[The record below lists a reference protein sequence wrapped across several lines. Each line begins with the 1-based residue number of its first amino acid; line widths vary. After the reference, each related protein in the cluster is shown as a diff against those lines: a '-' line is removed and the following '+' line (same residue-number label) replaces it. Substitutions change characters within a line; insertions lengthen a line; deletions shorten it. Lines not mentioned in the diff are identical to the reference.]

1 MTPARKT
8 ARAKALARAI
18 GFDLLGV
25 APARPLA
32 GATYYKNWL
41 AIGYGGS
48 MNYLARDVETRADP
62 RRLLPGACSV
72 LCGAVRYRRADGW
85 EPQQP
90 GSLPVRAPGPSP
102 LGRVAQ
108 YARGRD
114 YHRVLRRLFDELLR
128 RLRAEWQEPFEARV
142 LVDTGPVLERELAAL
157 AGLGW
162 IGRNTCLLNATH
174 GSYLLLGEAVLTVE
188 LEPDA
193 PIAERCGRCTRCIA
207 ACPTGA
213 LRGPGELDARRCLA
227 YLTIEHRGPIGEE
240 FHSAQGDW
248 VYGCD
253 ICQQVCPYN
262 ARAPLGTQPDI
273 NAELLPAWLPL
284 AELSRLRWS
293 AHRRLTRGTAA
304 GRAGARAWRRNA
316 MIALANAPV
325 PAAPAEA
332 ASAEAVRDSDPGG
345 RAAAAAART
354 RRALSTGG

>member
-18 GFDLLGV
+18 GFDLVGV

-32 GATYYKNWL
+32 GAMYYKKWL
-41 AIGYGGS
+41 ALGYGGS
-48 MNYLARDVETRADP
+48 MDYLARDVETRADP
-62 RRLLPGACSV
+62 RRLLPGARSI

-85 EPQQP
+85 EPRRP
-90 GSLPVRAPGPSP
+90 GSLPDSAVGPSP
-102 LGRVAQ
+102 RGRVAQ

-128 RLRAEWQEPFEARV
+128 QLRAEWPEPFEARV
-142 LVDTGPVLERELAAL
+142 LVDTGPVLERELAAQ

-227 YLTIEHRGPIGEE
+227 YLTIEHRGPISEE
-240 FHSAQGDW
+240 FHSAQGNW

-262 ARAPLGTQPDI
+262 ARALLGTHPDI
-273 NAELLPAWLPL
+273 NADVLPAWLPL
-284 AELSRLRWS
+284 AELCRLRWS

-304 GRAGARAWRRNA
+304 GRVSARAWRRNA
-316 MIALANAPV
+316 VIALANAPV
-325 PAAPAEA
+325 RDAAAQAALAEA
-332 ASAEAVRDSDPGG
+332 GRDPDAGV
-345 RAAAAAART
+345 RAAATAART
-354 RRALSTGG
+354 RRAPSAGG